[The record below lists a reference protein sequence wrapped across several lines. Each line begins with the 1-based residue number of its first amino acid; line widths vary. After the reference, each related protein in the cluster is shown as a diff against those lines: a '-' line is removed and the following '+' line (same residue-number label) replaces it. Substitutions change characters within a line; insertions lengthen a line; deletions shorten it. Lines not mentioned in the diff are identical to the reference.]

1 MDSKATAASFSI
13 EDEIE
18 IILKEML
25 DHDEAIT
32 ARGVVRRHSRLKAA
46 SSITRSSER
55 SALLASFQQKQVELR
70 NWQKR
75 VGKKS
80 KESSAKALAER
91 DNRIMELERQVE
103 ILTASHVAMIRAVG
117 ELGGFS
123 KWAKFFEGYQAI
135 QDGLPLVKAAPSPI
149 PISSGD

>member
-1 MDSKATAASFSI
+1 MDNQTTAVPYSI
-13 EDEIE
+13 DAEIE

-25 DHDEAIT
+25 EHDEEIT
-32 ARGVVRRHSRLKAA
+32 ARAVVRRHSKLKAA

-55 SALLASFQQKQVELR
+55 TALIANYQEKQVELR

-80 KESSAKALAER
+80 KENIAKALAER
-91 DNRIMELERQVE
+91 DDRITELERQVD

-123 KWAKFFEGYQAI
+123 KWAKFFKDHVAVLDALHKLGAMPEK
-135 QDGLPLVKAAPSPI
+135 L
-149 PISSGD
+149 

>member
-1 MDSKATAASFSI
+1 MDNQTAVVPSSI
-13 EDEIE
+13 DDEIE

-25 DHDEAIT
+25 DHDEEIT
-32 ARGVVRRHSRLKAA
+32 ARAVIRRHSRLKAA
-46 SSITRSSER
+46 SSITRSTER
-55 SALLASFQQKQVELR
+55 VALLANYRAKQAELR

-80 KESSAKALAER
+80 KDNVAKDLAER
-91 DNRIMELERQVE
+91 DARIAELERQVD

-123 KWAKFFEGYQAI
+123 KWAKFFKDHEAVLDALGKLGAMPEKLYMDQR
-135 QDGLPLVKAAPSPI
+135 
-149 PISSGD
+149 